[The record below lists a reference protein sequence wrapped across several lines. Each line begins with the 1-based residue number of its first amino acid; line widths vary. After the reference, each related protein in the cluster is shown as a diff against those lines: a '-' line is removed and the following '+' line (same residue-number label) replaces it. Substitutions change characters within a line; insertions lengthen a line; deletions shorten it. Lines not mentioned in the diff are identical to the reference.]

1 MSRIVIS
8 GVVILVIIITTTIVL
23 MNMGENTLGPSVGPS
38 AGVSV
43 SQSES
48 SSARTSSS
56 SSSSSSS
63 AATTTAAASASVD
76 PTQSCS
82 SVEECSALIPEDAG
96 VEGEGEPVGHVTDVV
111 VPDTDETPGDGTATG
126 VVKCVNTRRRSE
138 MGWRGKGR
146 WKTES
151 QARSQCADFEYMSLE
166 CPNQY
171 GFEVF
176 CANDIS
182 EAQTILNRECK
193 GDVEGTELAGGT
205 NAHCVGPYKWEDL
218 YAGGANRGAVYKI

>member
-23 MNMGENTLGPSVGPS
+23 MNMGENTLGPSAGPS

-48 SSARTSSS
+48 SSASSS

-63 AATTTAAASASVD
+63 SGQATATASASVD
-76 PTQSCS
+76 PTNACS

-96 VEGEGEPVGHVTDVV
+96 VEGEGEPVGHVSDVV

-126 VVKCVNTRRRSE
+126 MLKCVNTRRRSE

-151 QARSQCADFEYMSLE
+151 QARSLCSDFEYMSLE
-166 CPNQY
+166 CPNEH

-176 CANDIS
+176 CTNDIS
-182 EAQTILNRECK
+182 KAQTLLNRECK
-193 GDVEGTELAGGT
+193 GDVEGTQLGGGT
-205 NAHCVGPYKWEDL
+205 NSHCYGPYEWG
-218 YAGGANRGAVYKI
+218 AVHGGGANRGAVYKI

>member
-8 GVVILVIIITTTIVL
+8 GVVILVIIITTTIVF
-23 MNMGENTLGPSVGPS
+23 MNMGENTLGPSAGPS

-43 SQSES
+43 SQSDS

-56 SSSSSSS
+56 SSSSSSRQ
-63 AATTTAAASASVD
+63 ATTTAAASASVD

-96 VEGEGEPVGHVTDVV
+96 VEGEGEPVGHVSDVV

-126 VVKCVNTRRRSE
+126 MLKCVNTRRRSE

-166 CPNQY
+166 CPNEH
-171 GFEVF
+171 GFEVY

-182 EAQTILNRECK
+182 EAQTLLNRECK
-193 GDVEGTELAGGT
+193 GDVEGTQLGGGT
-205 NAHCVGPYKWEDL
+205 NSHCYGPYEWG
-218 YAGGANRGAVYKI
+218 AVHGGGANRGAVYKI